1 MSESGHHR
9 TSLDIGDELIA
20 DRRSGPEDLPPD
32 MAPWMRRTIVVID
45 TLSFAVGYV
54 VAFLVVPIFIAMV
67 YEIAARYWFSAPT
80 VWAYDISRMLYGAM
94 FMLGAAYGLSRG
106 LHIRAD
112 FLYRTLPVRA
122 QAWIDLVLY
131 LIFYFPGLGVL
142 LWASTDFAYT
152 SLVRGERGMDTAWML
167 LLGPV
172 KAALPAGV
180 ALLLVQGVSE
190 ILKCCYAISRGR
202 WP

>member
-1 MSESGHHR
+1 MSESERAG
-9 TSLDIGDELIA
+9 LDVGDELIA
-20 DRRSGPEDLPPD
+20 ERRHSPSELPPD
-32 MAPWMRRTIVVID
+32 MQPWMRMTITVID
-45 TLSFAVGYV
+45 TLSFVVGYI
-54 VAFLVVPIFIAMV
+54 VAFLVVPIFVIMV
-67 YEIAARYWFSAPT
+67 YEIAARYLFLAPT
-80 VWAYDISRMLYGAM
+80 MWAYDLSRMFYGSM

-152 SLVRGERGMDTAWML
+152 SLVRGERGMDTAWMP

-172 KAALPAGV
+172 KSALPAGV
-180 ALLLVQGVSE
+180 ALLLIQGVSE
-190 ILKCCYAISRGR
+190 VLKCWYAIGRGR

>member
-20 DRRSGPEDLPPD
+20 ERRSGPEDLPPD

-45 TLSFAVGYV
+45 TISYAVGYV

-67 YEIAARYWFSAPT
+67 YEIVARYWFHAPT

-152 SLVRGERGMDTAWML
+152 SLVRGERGMDTAWMP

-180 ALLLVQGVSE
+180 ALLLIQGISE
-190 ILKCCYAISRGR
+190 ILKCWYAISRGR